1 MKIRR
6 RLEQAQAEWA
16 AARGIQLKEGVE
28 GRPIGQAA
36 KLEDNLFQPL
46 DAESRN
52 EFLRGSGGELNP
64 PEGETGHLY
73 SLGSSSALA
82 VNFFMPW
89 RRRDGG
95 ALWSGLGVEE
105 SKYDWEF
112 DPRLRL
118 SKQRVETPPVDLLL
132 TPKTKGLPV
141 VAIEAKFCEAYDD
154 KPRRGLPD
162 FYLTRRQ
169 LFGNWPHITRMA
181 KAMQGASDEQHRY
194 LHAAQTIRQL
204 LALRRNYGA
213 QGFVL
218 FHLWYDVGG
227 LSGLEYRAE
236 LESFAVAARTDRI
249 AFAPVSWQELYSAV
263 AGGCGTEM
271 AKWRE
276 YLEGRYRLKP
286 KEAMAEQPGE

>member
-6 RLEQAQAEWA
+6 RLEQAQFEWA
-16 AARGIQLKEGVE
+16 TARGLQLKNGVE
-28 GRPIGQAA
+28 GRPIGQVADL
-36 KLEDNLFQPL
+36 KDNFFQPL

-52 EFLRGSGGELNP
+52 EFLRGAGGELNP
-64 PEGETGHLY
+64 PEGASGHLY
-73 SLGSSSALA
+73 SLASSSALA

-89 RRRDGG
+89 RRRDAS
-95 ALWSGLGVEE
+95 ALIKGMGVEE
-105 SKYDWEF
+105 SRYEWEF

-141 VAIEAKFCEAYDD
+141 VAVEAKFCEPYDE

-169 LFGNWPHITRMA
+169 LFGNWPRITRIA
-181 KAMQGASDEQHRY
+181 KAMQGAGDEQHRY
-194 LHAAQTIRQL
+194 LHAAQTVRQL
-204 LALRRNYGA
+204 LALRKNYGA
-213 QGFVL
+213 HGFVL
-218 FHLWYDVGG
+218 FHLWYDTGG

-236 LESFAVAARTDRI
+236 LEEFSMSARQDRI
-249 AFAPVSWQELYSAV
+249 AFAAVSWQELYSAV
-263 AGGCGTEM
+263 AAEAGPEM

-276 YLEGRYRLKP
+276 YMEGRYRLK
-286 KEAMAEQPGE
+286 AAEKASR